1 MIKIRVPRGQ
11 RGLIVWAFV
20 SAAVV
25 ATTAFSGSYQHQ
37 YQLLI
42 RFGQAHWYAAVQP
55 LSVEGLV
62 LTATL
67 MNAFASSLGLAGR
80 RVWAAY
86 LALVLGIGQAAL
98 MNVAI
103 SYPDWWWLK
112 IEINV
117 WPAIAFAAAY
127 EMTSWMLNHR
137 AAKVN
142 EGQTE
147 VGAPPTPA
155 EVAWQQTT
163 GTEPSRYTG
172 LVDILNS
179 PKPLGQVEE
188 IEIPESDDL
197 PDDAFEPHVLSL
209 TSEMP
214 LKPTKQINLVNG
226 SEPVHT
232 CNNGEGPKGGKKT
245 PGCPRCDAIL
255 NGQIAPKGAR
265 KR

>member
-25 ATTAFSGSYQHQ
+25 AATAFSGSYQHQ

-142 EGQTE
+142 EGQSPSE
-147 VGAPPTPA
+147 PAAPPTPTDLPGFEPELVA
-155 EVAWQQTT
+155 QTFGTSSEV
-163 GTEPSRYTG
+163 
-172 LVDILNS
+172 V
-179 PKPLGQVEE
+179 
-188 IEIPESDDL
+188 IPESDDL
-197 PDDAFEPHVLSL
+197 PEDELVSVPKLIVPAVV
-209 TSEMP
+209 
-214 LKPTKQINLVNG
+214 PTKQINLVNG
-226 SEPVHT
+226 SELVHT

>member
-25 ATTAFSGSYQHQ
+25 AATAFSGSYQHQ

-137 AAKVN
+137 PVKVN
-142 EGQTE
+142 EGQSPSE
-147 VGAPPTPA
+147 PAAPPTPTDLPGF
-155 EVAWQQTT
+155 EPELVAQTF
-163 GTEPSRYTG
+163 GTP
-172 LVDILNS
+172 
-179 PKPLGQVEE
+179 PE
-188 IEIPESDDL
+188 IVIPESDDL
-197 PDDAFEPHVLSL
+197 PDDLMVSTEGLRELADEQFRAEVPRLEV
-209 TSEMP
+209 P
-214 LKPTKQINLVNG
+214 VKQINLVNG

-265 KR
+265 KPR

>member
-25 ATTAFSGSYQHQ
+25 AATAFSGSYQHQ

-67 MNAFASSLGLAGR
+67 MNAFASSHGLAGR

-86 LALVLGIGQAAL
+86 LALVLGISQAAL

-137 AAKVN
+137 ATKVN

-155 EVAWQQTT
+155 DVAWQEVPAGNPGSAT
-163 GTEPSRYTG
+163 
-172 LVDILNS
+172 LVLEDI
-179 PKPLGQVEE
+179 P
-188 IEIPESDDL
+188 IPESDDL

-209 TSEMP
+209 TSELP
-214 LKPTKQINLVNG
+214 LKPTKPINLVNG

-232 CNNGEGPKGGKKT
+232 CNNGEGPRGGKKT

-265 KR
+265 RPR